1 MFIVYVFPNVVN
13 LGKVLPTWE
22 SYTIERNAPK
32 KVGALGQKS
41 R

>member
-1 MFIVYVFPNVVN
+1 MFIFQVFPNVLN

-22 SYTIERNAPK
+22 SYKIERNAPK
-32 KVGALGQKS
+32 KVGALGHKS